1 MAHRLYC
8 GIDFGT
14 SNSSI
19 ALAGPYQPPILVPV
33 ENQKY
38 TIPSTIFYETDK
50 PAPIFG
56 EAAIMAYITGEQGRF
71 MRSLKRVLGTDLM
84 SVGTIVNNKSV
95 KFENILAQ
103 FIKHL
108 KDKAQ
113 ATSQE
118 EISSV
123 VMGRPVHFR
132 DNDDKGDR
140 AAEAE
145 LKQIA
150 AKVGFENI
158 VFQYEPIAA
167 AFSHEVRVKGEK
179 LACVVDIGGGTSDF
193 TIIRLGEKLKDK
205 TDRKDD
211 ILASTGVRIG
221 GNDFDKNLCISSFMP
236 ALGMKTTYGDKNLPV
251 PSSQYFDLAEWS
263 KVNSVYSY
271 QNRRTIRQVLA
282 DAHDVKRYSRL
293 QELIEKEKGHELLGQ
308 VENAKIA
315 LTDFEDNL
323 QVLEFLDDKPQITST
338 RRAFNEAIAE
348 NVAKTAAAVKK
359 CLIEAQ
365 VKAEE
370 INLIILTGG
379 STEIPYVQRQLCQI
393 FPSAEISGEN
403 KLSSVGLGLAYDS
416 LRRFV

>member
-1 MAHRLYC
+1 
-8 GIDFGT
+8 
-14 SNSSI
+14 
-19 ALAGPYQPPILVPV
+19 
-33 ENQKY
+33 
-38 TIPSTIFYETDK
+38 
-50 PAPIFG
+50 
-56 EAAIMAYITGEQGRF
+56 

-84 SVGTIVNNKSV
+84 SVGTIINNKPV
-95 KFENILAQ
+95 KFENILVQ
-103 FIKHL
+103 FIRHL

-113 ATSQE
+113 AVSQN

-140 AAEAE
+140 TAEAE

-167 AFSHEVRVKGEK
+167 AFSHEVRIKGEK

-193 TIIRLGEKLKDK
+193 TIIRLGEKLKNK

-263 KVNSVYSY
+263 KVNSVYNY
-271 QNRRTIRQVLA
+271 QNKRIISQVLA
-282 DAHDVKRYSRL
+282 DAHDVIKYSRL

-308 VENAKIA
+308 VEAAKIA
-315 LTDFEDNL
+315 LTDDEDNL
-323 QVLEFLDDKPQITST
+323 QVLEFLADKPQIAST

-348 NVAKTAAAVKK
+348 NVAKTAAAVEK

-365 VKAEE
+365 VRAEE

-379 STEIPYVQRQLCQI
+379 STEIPYVQKQLCQI

-416 LRRFV
+416 LRRFA